1 MEPSN
6 LKIIEASNNWTS
18 PQRPN
23 NYRNKLIGKI
33 QSFSEILESNISSNN
48 KKTPS
53 DNKFI
58 INSYRQIE

>member
-1 MEPSN
+1 MESSN

-33 QSFSEILESNISSNN
+33 QSFSEILEPNTSSNN
-48 KKTPS
+48 KKTQA
-53 DNKFI
+53 DHKFI
-58 INSYRQIE
+58 LNSYQQIE